1 MSAGSASLAERLGH
15 GALVAALTLAA
26 FGLAR
31 VPVGASLGP
40 LVVALILG
48 ATLAATGWARTRRLG
63 ERPGVRFVARDVL
76 RLGIV
81 LLGARLDVRVL
92 LELGPWA
99 LAGSVLGV
107 AVAFT
112 AVELTGRAFDVP
124 KELRRAV
131 AIGTAICGA
140 SAIAAALPLLR
151 ARAEHASLAIAT
163 ISVVG
168 TAGVL
173 GFAGW
178 NALVGAM
185 PPQAALLAGATLQE
199 VGHVV
204 AAGDALGPAASEQ
217 ALLVK
222 LSRVVLLAPTLL
234 ILGWWTRRERARE
247 GGPAAPLIPG
257 FVAGFL
263 VTSALV
269 SVGAIPATVATG
281 LAQAGVIATAAAMAA
296 IGLGVDLRVL
306 RTRGRAA
313 AVLGVA
319 GFAALLCAMALY
331 YAFVPL

>member
-1 MSAGSASLAERLGH
+1 MTPVRATLGVRARDLAL
-15 GALVAALTLAA
+15 LAALTAVA

-31 VPVGASLGP
+31 LPFGASLGP
-40 LVVALILG
+40 LVVALLLG
-48 ATLAATGWARTRRLG
+48 VALAASGWARRRRLG
-63 ERPGVRFVARDVL
+63 ESPGVRFVARDLL

-92 LELGPWA
+92 AAIGPWA

-107 AVAFT
+107 IVAFA
-112 AVELTGRAFDVP
+112 AVEAAGRLLRLP
-124 KELRRAV
+124 PELRRVV

-163 ISVVG
+163 ISLVG
-168 TAGVL
+168 TVGVL

-178 NALVGAM
+178 NALTDASSGT
-185 PPQAALLAGATLQE
+185 AALLAGATLQE

-204 AAGDALGPAASEQ
+204 AAGDALGEDAADT

-222 LSRVVLLAPTLL
+222 LSRVVLLAPTLVV
-234 ILGWWTRRERARE
+234 LGLVTRRARTDE
-247 GGPAAPLIPG
+247 AGTRPALLPG
-257 FVAGFL
+257 FVVGFL
-263 VTSALV
+263 ATSALV
-269 SVGAIPATVATG
+269 SVGAIPPTWATI
-281 LAQAGVIATAAAMAA
+281 LADAGVIATAAAMAA

-313 AVLGVA
+313 VTLGTL
-319 GFAALLCAMALY
+319 GFVALLAAMAAY
-331 YAFVPL
+331 YAVVPA